1 MSRKKRVVIDFE
13 RSSQTYFNE
22 ISKFKSLTKEEEV
35 SLWKKYKKEHDLK
48 ARDTLIKSN
57 LKFVANVAK
66 PYIGMGLSYSDLIA
80 EGNLGL
86 MKAIEKFDY
95 EKDVKT
101 ISYSV
106 WWIRQTILEALDNRN
121 KLNGEELPKDYEMP
135 VYQCSDDDNDL
146 SRDDSKY
153 ADKNS
158 NDEFSQKEMSQII
171 EKLMGC
177 LGKKEQKVVSLY
189 YGLNGCDEMTLEEI
203 GDLMHLSKERVRQIK
218 EKAMIKLRAKVLE
231 NSLPSD
237 IYI

>member
-1 MSRKKRVVIDFE
+1 
-13 RSSQTYFNE
+13 
-22 ISKFKSLTKEEEV
+22 
-35 SLWKKYKKEHDLK
+35 
-48 ARDTLIKSN
+48 
-57 LKFVANVAK
+57 
-66 PYIGMGLSYSDLIA
+66 MGLSYSDLIA

-121 KLNGEELPKDYEMP
+121 RLNGEELPKDYETP
-135 VYQCSDDDNDL
+135 VYQYSDDNDL

-189 YGLNGCDEMTLEEI
+189 YGLKGCDEMTLEEI

-237 IYI
+237 IYN

>member
-121 KLNGEELPKDYEMP
+121 KLNGEELPKDYETP
-135 VYQCSDDDNDL
+135 VYQCFDDDNDL

-153 ADKNS
+153 ADKNG

-218 EKAMIKLRAKVLE
+218 EKAMIKLRAKVLK

>member
-86 MKAIEKFDY
+86 MKAIEK
-95 EKDVKT
+95 
-101 ISYSV
+101 
-106 WWIRQTILEALDNRN
+106 
-121 KLNGEELPKDYEMP
+121 
-135 VYQCSDDDNDL
+135 
-146 SRDDSKY
+146 
-153 ADKNS
+153 
-158 NDEFSQKEMSQII
+158 
-171 EKLMGC
+171 
-177 LGKKEQKVVSLY
+177 
-189 YGLNGCDEMTLEEI
+189 
-203 GDLMHLSKERVRQIK
+203 
-218 EKAMIKLRAKVLE
+218 
-231 NSLPSD
+231 
-237 IYI
+237 

>member
-121 KLNGEELPKDYEMP
+121 KLNGEELPKDYETP
-135 VYQCSDDDNDL
+135 VYQYSDDDNDL

-177 LGKKEQKVVSLY
+177 LGKKEHKVVSLY

-218 EKAMIKLRAKVLE
+218 EKAMVKLRAKVLE

-237 IYI
+237 IYN